1 MEKEKRLVTLSMVI
15 LFFSLV
21 VVYSLFYQVKGQTLK
36 NLFQS
41 AIKSWE
47 QKQDVDTGSI
57 QLIDED
63 LLATAESGSWILEWE
78 NISDTATWNDALQ
91 VATKWEKIASTSSLT
106 SEGES
111 PKILSGTDLYFGA
124 VESIELLGLEP
135 EYLLKDTKGFYYA
148 KLEKEPDLKKTVQ
161 DLNGSIYTIT
171 SEAEL
176 LKNQLFGDK
185 VSFVNLP
192 EYKNKMVI
200 MLLSF
205 DGQYWFIQMEYAK
218 YHQSKKY
225 LKTLFTQ

>member
-1 MEKEKRLVTLSMVI
+1 M
-15 LFFSLV
+15 
-21 VVYSLFYQVKGQTLK
+21 
-36 NLFQS
+36 
-41 AIKSWE
+41 
-47 QKQDVDTGSI
+47 
-57 QLIDED
+57 
-63 LLATAESGSWILEWE
+63 
-78 NISDTATWNDALQ
+78 
-91 VATKWEKIASTSSLT
+91 
-106 SEGES
+106 
-111 PKILSGTDLYFGA
+111 YFGA

-135 EYLLKDTKGFYYA
+135 EYLLKDIKGFYYA
-148 KLEKEPDLKKTVQ
+148 KLEKEPDLRKTVQ

-200 MLLSF
+200 MLLSV
-205 DGQYWFIQMEYAK
+205 DGQYWFIQMDYAK